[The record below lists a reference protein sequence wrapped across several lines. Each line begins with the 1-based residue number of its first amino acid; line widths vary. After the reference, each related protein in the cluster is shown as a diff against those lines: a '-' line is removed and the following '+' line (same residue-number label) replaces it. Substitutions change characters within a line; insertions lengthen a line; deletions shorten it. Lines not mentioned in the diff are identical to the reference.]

1 MNGLATN
8 YQRASVTCLPQ
19 NGNRSVGNRG
29 QAAGETR
36 RRDPQAGTMQ
46 RLEQQLAERYPQWF
60 RGRRAVVARPLLRGL
75 GRWSRLSHACEFLA
89 SHAHLSGFALV
100 EAAM

>member
-1 MNGLATN
+1 
-8 YQRASVTCLPQ
+8 
-19 NGNRSVGNRG
+19 
-29 QAAGETR
+29 
-36 RRDPQAGTMQ
+36 MQ